1 MAVDDIQDISSTRR
15 VVSPEDDGRTPEVDL
30 DALDDEVEVTLEVE
44 GEGLLTDEDE
54 LLPPEIPHDANL
66 AEIIADEDPSLL
78 ADFGLSLLEAVDTDK
93 DSRSEWEEVFKDG
106 LKLMGIQGTKSGE
119 LSADNVEEIFE
130 GASDLFHPLI
140 TEACIQFQSEALKAM
155 LPPKGP
161 VGTNVVGE
169 ETPEKL
175 AQARRVSGF
184 MNYLVTDDIK
194 GYFEEHDK
202 MLAYLGKSG
211 SAFKKVFFNRTSDK
225 ICVTYLPAEQVIV
238 PYNAKSMTD
247 AARITHIEDE
257 LSADTMAHR
266 MANGLY
272 RNVDIT
278 PSSDTE
284 EGVEET
290 LAAQQGRSQVEMA
303 DQDTYCV
310 YEIHVET
317 VVPSFE
323 GDRGGLSAPYIVHI
337 EAESGTVL
345 GIYRNWREGDPIYER
360 RNYFVHYPLVQSDGF
375 YGYGFIHLLGQ
386 LAKASSA
393 TLRQLLDAGTLS
405 NLQGGF
411 KRKGTRIANDGE
423 PFTPGEYR
431 DVEVFGDRISDS
443 IMQLNFKEPS
453 NVLFQLMGFLVD
465 AGRRMVS
472 LTDLNVGDGNQEA
485 AVGTTIA
492 MLERGMNVMSAVH
505 MRLVRAM
512 KEEFKIMARLC
523 RDHLP
528 EQYPYDVPGESREVW
543 VADFDDRVDV
553 VPICDPRQFSQAQRM
568 ARAQAKLQLAQ
579 QFPQLFNQRE
589 AARDM
594 LREID
599 DSNVDRLLP
608 PEEAQKPTDP
618 MTENMDALLGKPL
631 KAFIEQNHDA
641 HIQAHVAQ
649 LQNPEFQDQ
658 AQMAQAL
665 QAHIQEHMAFKYQV
679 QVMQQMGI
687 QDPKQMAQIP
697 PEQLAMMAAQA
708 TQQVTG
714 QAQAMAEAQARAA
727 EPTLEQQ
734 ALMQELANDKA
745 ETARKAQ
752 KDQMDFLMDRLNL
765 TQEQR
770 IEAAKILQKDREA
783 SMNMAADVYKDQQS
797 NLLSLMQMIQDQQ
810 QQEQQRDTGT
820 KILPRQ

>member
-1 MAVDDIQDISSTRR
+1 MAENVQDISSTRR
-15 VVSPEDDGRTPEVDL
+15 VVSPQDDGREPEIDME
-30 DALDDEVEVTLEVE
+30 AFEDDVEITLEVD
-44 GEGLLTDEDE
+44 GEGLLSDDEE

-78 ADFGLSLLEAVDTDK
+78 ADFGLNLLDLVDEDK

-106 LKLMGIQGTKSGE
+106 LKLMGIQGSKSGE
-119 LSADNVEEIFE
+119 LSADNREEIFE

-140 TEACIQFQSEALKAM
+140 TEACVQFQSEALKAM

-211 SAFKKVFFNRTSDK
+211 SAFKKVYFNRTSDK
-225 ICVTYLPAEQVIV
+225 ICVTYLPAEQVVV
-238 PYNAKSMTD
+238 PYNAKSMSE
-247 AARITHIEDE
+247 AARITHIEDD
-257 LSADTMAHR
+257 LSADVMAHR

-272 RNVDIT
+272 REVDVT
-278 PSSDTE
+278 PSADTE

-290 LAAQQGRSQVEMA
+290 LAAQQGRSQTEML

-310 YEIHVET
+310 KEIHVDT
-317 VVPSFE
+317 VIPSFE

-528 EQYPYDVPGESREVW
+528 ESYPYDVPGESREVM

-553 VPICDPRQFSQAQRM
+553 IPVCDPRQFSQAQRM

-608 PEEAQKPTDP
+608 PEEQQKPVDP
-618 MTENMDALLGKPL
+618 MTENMDSLLGKPL
-631 KAFIEQNHDA
+631 KAFLEQNHDA
-641 HIQAHVAQ
+641 HIQAHTAQ

-658 AQMAQAL
+658 QQMAQGL

-679 QVMQQMGI
+679 QMMQAMGVT
-687 QDPKQMAQIP
+687 DPKQMQEMP
-697 PEQLAMMAAQA
+697 PEQLAAMAAQA

-714 QAQAMAEAQARAA
+714 QAQAMAEAEARAA
-727 EPTLEQQ
+727 EPTIEQQ
-734 ALMQELANDKA
+734 ALMQELENDKA
-745 ETARKAQ
+745 ETARKAA
-752 KDQMDFLMDRLNL
+752 KDQMDHLIDRLEL

-770 IEAAKILQKDREA
+770 LEVQKILQSDRQ
-783 SMNMAADVYKDQQS
+783 STMSTAAKVYKDQQDG
-797 NLLSLMQMIQDQQ
+797 LMSLIQMIQNEQQ
-810 QQEQQRDTGT
+810 KEQQRDSGT
-820 KILPRQ
+820 RLIQQQ